1 MLTTKLRKLLTATL
15 LSASMGIAYASG
27 VPTID
32 AAALGQLVLEF
43 ERLGEQLKTQMENLK
58 QVTETKDNFLGQIA
72 YYKDLIDNIQ
82 FRKTAD
88 GYIPVN
94 ASEVLAIIKDGMQSE
109 NPEIAKTIDNIMASS
124 PALQELKDDDLKKAL
139 ENSRREM
146 AYYQAAYQEAYTAAG
161 KRQEMAHELGKKSAE
176 VSNEKEARALSLAMQ
191 SEELVAT
198 NELAR
203 LMAMEQMKKEQEEIA
218 KRNKIESERLII
230 QNRQEYMDKRT
241 GQANK

>member
-1 MLTTKLRKLLTATL
+1 MLTIKLRKLLTATL

-94 ASEVLAIIKDGMQSE
+94 ANEVLSII
-109 NPEIAKTIDNIMASS
+109 NTKT
-124 PALQELKDDDLKKAL
+124 
-139 ENSRREM
+139 
-146 AYYQAAYQEAYTAAG
+146 
-161 KRQEMAHELGKKSAE
+161 
-176 VSNEKEARALSLAMQ
+176 
-191 SEELVAT
+191 
-198 NELAR
+198 
-203 LMAMEQMKKEQEEIA
+203 
-218 KRNKIESERLII
+218 
-230 QNRQEYMDKRT
+230 
-241 GQANK
+241 

>member
-1 MLTTKLRKLLTATL
+1 MLTIKLRKLLTATL

-43 ERLGEQLKTQMENLK
+43 ERLGEQLRTQMENLQ

-72 YYKDLIDNIQ
+72 YYEELINNIK

-94 ASEVLAIIKDGMQSE
+94 ASEVLSIIKDGMQSE

-124 PALQELKDDDLKKAL
+124 PALEELKDDDLKKAL
-139 ENSRREM
+139 EKSRREM

-203 LMAMEQMKKEQEEIA
+203 LMAMEQMKREREEMKARNTQEI
-218 KRNKIESERLII
+218 NKLII
-230 QNRQEYMDKRT
+230 QKQDDYFRSKL
-241 GQANK
+241 GIK

>member
-1 MLTTKLRKLLTATL
+1 MLTIKLRKLLVTTL

-94 ASEVLAIIKDGMQSE
+94 ASEVLSIIKDGMQSE

-124 PALQELKDDDLKKAL
+124 PALEELKDDDLKKAL
-139 ENSRREM
+139 EKSRREM

-203 LMAMEQMKKEQEEIA
+203 LLAMEQLKREREEMKARNTQEI
-218 KRNKIESERLII
+218 NKLII
-230 QNRQEYMDKRT
+230 QKQDDYFRSKL
-241 GQANK
+241 GIK

>member
-1 MLTTKLRKLLTATL
+1 MLTIKLRKLLTATL

-94 ASEVLAIIKDGMQSE
+94 ANEVLSIIKDGMKSE
-109 NPEIAKTIDNIMASS
+109 NPEIAKTIDSIMASS
-124 PALQELKDDDLKKAL
+124 PALKELKADDLKKAL
-139 ENSRREM
+139 EKSRREM

-203 LMAMEQMKKEQEEIA
+203 LIAMEQMKKEREEI
-218 KRNKIESERLII
+218 KERNEEELDKLII
-230 QNRQEYMDKRT
+230 QKRKDYFKSKI
-241 GQANK
+241 GIK